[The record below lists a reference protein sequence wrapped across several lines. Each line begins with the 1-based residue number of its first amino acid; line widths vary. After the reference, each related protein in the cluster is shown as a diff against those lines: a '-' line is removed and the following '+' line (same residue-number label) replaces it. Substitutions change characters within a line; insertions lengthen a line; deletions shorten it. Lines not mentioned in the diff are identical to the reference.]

1 MKTIAKKAAKK
12 SHRKHHKTEKLET
25 EPPISE
31 KDEVKAAERRTQG
44 KTSADNS

>member
-1 MKTIAKKAAKK
+1 MKTIGKKATKK
-12 SHRKHHKTEKLET
+12 LPRKHHKTEKLET

-31 KDEVKAAERRTQG
+31 KDEVKDAERRTQG

>member
-1 MKTIAKKAAKK
+1 MKAVEKKAKKR
-12 SHRKHHKTEKLET
+12 SHKKHHQTEKLKT

-31 KDEVKAAERRTQG
+31 KDEVKEAERRTQE

>member
-1 MKTIAKKAAKK
+1 MKTIEKK
-12 SHRKHHKTEKLET
+12 SVKKLHRKHHKTEKLET

-31 KDEVKAAERRTQG
+31 KDEVKEAERRTQE